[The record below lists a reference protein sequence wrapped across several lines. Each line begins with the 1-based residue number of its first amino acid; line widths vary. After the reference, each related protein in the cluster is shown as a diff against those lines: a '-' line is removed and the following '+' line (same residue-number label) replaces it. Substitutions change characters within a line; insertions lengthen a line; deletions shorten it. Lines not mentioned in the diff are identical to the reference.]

1 MNKVIKWIKMYV
13 GRKVMIR
20 PNGQDIINHINTH
33 WTNQEVNYHKPS
45 NEGMWLLFNS
55 SPDHDIKK
63 LR

>member
-1 MNKVIKWIKMYV
+1 MFFVISA
-13 GRKVMIR
+13 
-20 PNGQDIINHINTH
+20 N
-33 WTNQEVNYHKPS
+33 VNYHKPS